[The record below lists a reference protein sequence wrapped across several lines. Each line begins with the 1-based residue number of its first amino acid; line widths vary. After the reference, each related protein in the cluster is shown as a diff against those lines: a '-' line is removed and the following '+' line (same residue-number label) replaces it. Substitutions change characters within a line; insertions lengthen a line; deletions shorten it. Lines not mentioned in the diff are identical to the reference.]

1 MPRFT
6 KEFAD
11 GNALAVETAI
21 PTEAAALR
29 SQGWN
34 EQKAKTS
41 EVKKADAE
49 AAKTTTIT
57 AK

>member
-6 KEFAD
+6 KESAD
-11 GNALAVETAI
+11 GNALTVETAI
-21 PTEAAALR
+21 PTETAALR

-49 AAKTTTIT
+49 SAKTTT
-57 AK
+57 K